1 MTIAVVFSTISI
13 ATDQSWHH
21 GRELVVAG
29 FLVVLT
35 VPIPLLTILRLMA
48 QRRFTFRPGVAI
60 RIVIDGERTRPDV
73 IGWNRV
79 TSAREFFSV
88 FAVRLQGE
96 SVLFVPK
103 RAFDDA
109 GATQY
114 LIPGPPR
121 SNSSITNTRQHTSIF
136 YSWPRFHD
144 SVLVVEPEA
153 ARHVYLSI
161 RSTRGFTERPRTTS
175 SSDVAKVGAR
185 SFEASL
191 A

>member
-1 MTIAVVFSTISI
+1 MPTVADIGEFKSARKLALGPLLNAMTIAVVFSTISI
-13 ATDQSWHH
+13 ATDQSWQH

-60 RIVIDGERTRPDV
+60 QIVIDGERTRPDV

-96 SVLFVPK
+96 SVLFIPK

-109 GATQY
+109 GATCY
-114 LIPGPPR
+114 LIPGLPR
-121 SNSSITNTRQHTSIF
+121 SNSSMTNTRQHTGIF
-136 YSWPRFHD
+136 
-144 SVLVVEPEA
+144 
-153 ARHVYLSI
+153 
-161 RSTRGFTERPRTTS
+161 
-175 SSDVAKVGAR
+175 
-185 SFEASL
+185 
-191 A
+191 

>member
-1 MTIAVVFSTISI
+1 VADIGKFKSARKLALGPLLNAMTIAVVFSTISI

-48 QRRFTFRPGVAI
+48 RRRFRFRPGVAI
-60 RIVIDGERTRPDV
+60 RIVIDDERTRPEV

-79 TSAREFFSV
+79 TSAREFFSA

-96 SVLFVPK
+96 SILFIPK
-103 RAFDDA
+103 RTFDDA

-121 SNSSITNTRQHTSIF
+121 SNSSITNTRQHTGIF
-136 YSWPRFHD
+136 
-144 SVLVVEPEA
+144 
-153 ARHVYLSI
+153 
-161 RSTRGFTERPRTTS
+161 
-175 SSDVAKVGAR
+175 
-185 SFEASL
+185 
-191 A
+191 